1 MAIDR
6 LQSVIEKRG
15 RVIAGC
21 FLVVGLLGVRSW
33 VVTPHLAS
41 LKAAQQYERAT
52 GDRIE
57 KSRAITGQLRAE
69 RTRLEKL
76 AAEYTLL
83 SDMAFSPAKADKF
96 LRNLE
101 TVCEQSGCGVA
112 SLSFMDGQDQ
122 TTGGAGPSVVARRVA
137 LTIQGGYGSIAR
149 LIGKLQTRREK
160 VWIDE
165 LHMAG
170 FASDSGRGTCQM
182 TITIYVNR
190 DSQERVETG
199 GVALASHRSP
209 ADVGL
214 RYRALQENLLIAGK
228 NADSKESDGALESS
242 EQR

>member
-15 RVIAGC
+15 RVVAG
-21 FLVVGLLGVRSW
+21 FLLMVGILGVRSW
-33 VVTPHLAS
+33 VVAPHLVS

-52 GDRIE
+52 GDRID
-57 KSRAITGQLRAE
+57 KSRVINQQLRAE

-76 AAEYTLL
+76 AAEYALL

-101 TVCEQSGCGVA
+101 TVCEQCGCGVA
-112 SLSFMDGQDQ
+112 SLCFMDGQDQ
-122 TTGGAGPSVVARRVA
+122 TTGGAGTSVVARSVA

-165 LHMAG
+165 LHMARFG
-170 FASDSGRGTCQM
+170 SDLGRGTCQM

-199 GVALASHRSP
+199 GAALASHRSP
-209 ADVGL
+209 ADVGS
-214 RYRALQENLLIAGK
+214 RDRALQENSLNARK
-228 NADSKESDGALESS
+228 NADSEEPDGALESS